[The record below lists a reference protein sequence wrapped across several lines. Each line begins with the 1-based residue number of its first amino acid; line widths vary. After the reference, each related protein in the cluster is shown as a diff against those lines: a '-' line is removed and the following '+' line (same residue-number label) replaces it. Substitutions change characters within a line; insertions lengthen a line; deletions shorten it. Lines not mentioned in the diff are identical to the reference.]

1 MDYVAA
7 STAAALLSEVP
18 PPGCEVPVISDV
30 YLQGVD
36 GFFLYHNMFDAA
48 TLAAERVQAPDPE
61 VPVVSHI
68 YLHGVNEIT
77 TTGAALP
84 SIVNLR
90 GLGTVS
96 TSTAAAPDPEVP
108 VVNHV

>member
-48 TLAAERVQAPDPE
+48 TLAAERVQAPVTYNGGLDPL
-61 VPVVSHI
+61 VANDFNFI
-68 YLHGVNEIT
+68 
-77 TTGAALP
+77 
-84 SIVNLR
+84 
-90 GLGTVS
+90 
-96 TSTAAAPDPEVP
+96 
-108 VVNHV
+108 

>member
-1 MDYVAA
+1 MV
-7 STAAALLSEVP
+7 
-18 PPGCEVPVISDV
+18 
-30 YLQGVD
+30 
-36 GFFLYHNMFDAA
+36 FFLYHNMFDAA

-77 TTGAALP
+77 ATGAALP
-84 SIVNLR
+84 SIEVRHVNLR

-108 VVNHV
+108 VVNHVYGQGMDNVLLYHDMVDAERVTSSPDMLSPD